1 MKHVLMSI
9 ALLALTAC
17 GFEPM
22 HSRDYQARGAGTV
35 LAAIEIKTPGGIL
48 GELLRAEIE
57 DAVNPDYRVMAPAY
71 VLNITYVETDYPL
84 FINPDG
90 TSERGE
96 MRYDSDYT
104 LTRLSDNAVIH
115 TGKLRRVGSYNS
127 SQTADYAAYVSK
139 EDAKKR
145 AIIEMAQDYKLRLA
159 NLSAKLAP

>member
-1 MKHVLMSI
+1 MSI
-9 ALLALTAC
+9 ALLALSAC
-17 GFEPM
+17 GFQPM
-22 HSRDYQARGAGTV
+22 HSREYQAQDGGAI
-35 LAAIEIKTPGGIL
+35 LAAIEVKTPSGIL

-57 DAVNPDYRVMAPAY
+57 DGVNPDYRAMAPAY
-71 VLNITYVETDYPL
+71 LLDIAYTETDYPL

-96 MRYDSDYT
+96 MRYESTYT

-115 TGKLRRVGSYNS
+115 TGILRRVGSYNS

-145 AIIEMAQDYKLRLA
+145 AMIEMAQDYKLRLA
-159 NLSAKLAP
+159 NLSSRLAGGGM